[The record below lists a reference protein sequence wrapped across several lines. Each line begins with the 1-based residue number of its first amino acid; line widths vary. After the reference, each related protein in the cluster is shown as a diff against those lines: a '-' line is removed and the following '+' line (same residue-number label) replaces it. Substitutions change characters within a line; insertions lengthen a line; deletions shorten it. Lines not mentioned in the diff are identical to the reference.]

1 MINPVNLSRQGDI
14 DILAQVTA
22 SFDQGAVAGLA
33 QRFVAD
39 ETWHVP
45 TLIRTRTMNLCD
57 DPEFPTQPGLRY
69 IAPSTLRAWQKAAS
83 KFAKFPPGARQ
94 TFRAV
99 YATLTHRASL
109 LDAAGVRML
118 AGSDSGGAA
127 WEVPG
132 IALHQEFD
140 ELARAGLS
148 ALRILQMTT
157 WDAAEF
163 LDATDVMGTVDVG
176 KHADLVLLD
185 ANPVES
191 ADHLHRIAG
200 VIRSGRYYGP
210 ADLDAIKDNV
220 TTSRSAS

>member
-1 MINPVNLSRQGDI
+1 
-14 DILAQVTA
+14 
-22 SFDQGAVAGLA
+22 
-33 QRFVAD
+33 
-39 ETWHVP
+39 
-45 TLIRTRTMNLCD
+45 
-57 DPEFPTQPGLRY
+57 
-69 IAPSTLRAWQKAAS
+69 
-83 KFAKFPPGARQ
+83 
-94 TFRAV
+94 
-99 YATLTHRASL
+99 
-109 LDAAGVRML
+109 ML

-148 ALRILQMTT
+148 PLRILQMTT

-163 LDATDVMGTVDVG
+163 LDATDVMGTVDAG

-220 TTSRSAS
+220 TTTSRSAS